1 MKKIG
6 ILLLVVGVFM
16 MGFAAVKFIKQ
27 KNKGS
32 EEQVQDQVL
41 PFPWLPTTGAVLIA
55 GGIILM
61 GSGRFRRVR

>member
-6 ILLLVVGVFM
+6 ILLLIVGVFL
-16 MGFAAVKFIKQ
+16 MGYASVKFIKD
-27 KNKGS
+27 KKRGS

-41 PFPWLPTTGAVLIA
+41 PFPWLPTAGAVLIA